1 MNLEKARDQY
11 SEYREG
17 TLDAGLRQQFER
29 SLAEDA
35 NLRAD
40 YESYVRA
47 MELLEATQ
55 SEEIPEPAFLH
66 DRIMSAVERSQ
77 IKAPQAAPFW
87 GRWRLAVFGGIATL
101 AIVGTVLS
109 LNRPASDGLA
119 VADPTGLSQS
129 RGSSASFAVNEG
141 QLALEVR
148 HERPV
153 EVVAFNSESGEEIR
167 RFAPASSL
175 STPLRNENRQPVVV
189 RVEIKAEGTSPL
201 LVALPGTEAGG
212 EFSGSGSVL
221 SYAKRV
227 AQATRTP
234 VEIRVRD
241 TSQTLSWDLGETPT
255 IESAMKALNGTR
267 YGLTLRQ
274 DGLLVLSESR

>member
-29 SLAEDA
+29 SLAADA

-40 YESYVRA
+40 FESYLRA
-47 MELLEATQ
+47 MELLEGTQ
-55 SEEIPEPAFLH
+55 NEEIPEPAFLH

-77 IKAPQAAPFW
+77 TKASPTSSVW
-87 GRWRLAVFGGIATL
+87 GRWRLAFFGGLATV
-101 AIVGTVLS
+101 AIVGSMLS
-109 LNRPASDGLA
+109 LNRPAGSGPA
-119 VADPTGLSQS
+119 VADPTGLSS
-129 RGSSASFAVNEG
+129 TRGSSASFAVKDR
-141 QLALEVR
+141 QLTLEVT

-153 EVVAFNSESGEEIR
+153 EVVAYNSESGEEISR
-167 RFAPASSL
+167 YAPSPSL

-189 RVEIKAEGTSPL
+189 RVEVKANNMAPL
-201 LVALPGTEAGG
+201 VVALPGTEAGG
-212 EFSGSGSVL
+212 ETSGEGSVL

-241 TSQTLSWDLGETPT
+241 TAQTLSWDLSPTPT
-255 IESAMKALNGTR
+255 IDSAMKALNGTR

>member
-55 SEEIPEPAFLH
+55 GDEIPEPAFLH

-77 IKAPQAAPFW
+77 AKAPQAAPFW
-87 GRWRLAVFGGIATL
+87 ARWRLAVFGGIATL

-109 LNRPASDGLA
+109 LNRPAGDGMA

-153 EVVAFNSESGEEIR
+153 EVVAFNSESGDEIR
-167 RFAPASSL
+167 RFAPVASL
-175 STPLRNENRQPVVV
+175 STPLRNDNRQPVVV
-189 RVEIKAEGTSPL
+189 RVEIRAEGTTPL

-212 EFSGSGSVL
+212 ESSGTGSVL

-241 TSQTLSWDLGETPT
+241 TSQTLSWDLGETPS

-267 YGLTLRQ
+267 YAMTLRE